1 VRSYQVSVGSVSA
14 AVLLDNLGR
23 EHTGVILNT
32 GPDPVFIGP
41 ATIDPTGFP
50 LAMNAALNLS
60 EIMKGKDMLYGICD
74 AAQTA
79 TVAVLVRAV

>member
-1 VRSYQVSVGSVSA
+1 VRSYQVNVGSGSA

-32 GPDPVFIGP
+32 GPDTVFIGP
-41 ATIDPTGFP
+41 STISTTGFP
-50 LAMNAALNLS
+50 LKMDAALNLS
-60 EIMKGKDMLYGICD
+60 EVMKGKDLLYGIC
-74 AAQTA
+74 AGGKTA